1 MSGDVHV
8 QFCERPGVRFPRATH
23 LAVLGKAPAA
33 EMLTAVEGLM
43 KRLKLP
49 MNTEKTRCCRLP
61 EEPMTFLGY
70 RIGRN
75 YRRDTGAGYIG
86 TRPSRGSIQSICR
99 RVSELT
105 TPRHVLLPPGVVVER
120 LNRLLTGWA
129 NYFILGQVSPAYEAI
144 DRHATRRLR
153 QWLCR
158 KHKVRT
164 GKEVRFPAERLWSDY
179 GLAHLA
185 PRTASFPW
193 AKA

>member
-23 LAVLGKAPAA
+23 LAVLGKVPAA
-33 EMLTAVEGLM
+33 EMLTAVEGLLE
-43 KRLKLP
+43 RLKLP
-49 MNTEKTRCCRLP
+49 MNAEKTRCCRVP

-75 YRRDTGAGYIG
+75 YRPDTGAAYIG
-86 TRPSRGSIQSICR
+86 TRPSRESVRSICR

-105 TPRHVLLPPGVVVER
+105 KPRSGLLSPKEMVSR
-120 LNRLLTGWA
+120 LNRVLSGWA
-129 NYFILGQVSPAYEAI
+129 NYFTLGQVSPAYRAV
-144 DRHATRRLR
+144 DQHTTRRLR

-158 KHKVRT
+158 KHKARS
-164 GKEVRFPAERLWSDY
+164 GKYVRFSNERLQEEY
-179 GLAHLA
+179 GLTSLA
-185 PRTASFPW
+185 PRTASLPW